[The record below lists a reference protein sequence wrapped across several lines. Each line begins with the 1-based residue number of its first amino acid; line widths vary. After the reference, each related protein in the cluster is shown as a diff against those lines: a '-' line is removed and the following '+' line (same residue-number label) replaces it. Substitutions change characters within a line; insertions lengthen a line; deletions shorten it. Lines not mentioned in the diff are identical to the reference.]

1 VSNLK
6 CLIALAVA
14 MIGLLLA
21 ISAAMVGIHR
31 ALRG

>member
-1 VSNLK
+1 MSNGV
-6 CLIALAVA
+6 IALAVA

-21 ISAAMVGIHR
+21 ISAVMVGIHR